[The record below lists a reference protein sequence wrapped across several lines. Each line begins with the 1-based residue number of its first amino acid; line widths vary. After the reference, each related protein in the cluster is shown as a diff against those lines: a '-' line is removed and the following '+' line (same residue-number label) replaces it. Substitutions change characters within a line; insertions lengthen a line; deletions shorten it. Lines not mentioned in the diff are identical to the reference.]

1 MKQQIIYLGFLA
13 LALPVLGQEVNEA
26 VKQRSERAV
35 LNENIAVEQARARAQ
50 TRSDYGLEL
59 RPRVTN
65 EDVAMALRIYLP
77 EHWNKSKLRDQ
88 LEQVAASERLRVTA
102 LEWTELME
110 VYRLF
115 CEYRAIQKRIELYE
129 IEVAVL
135 EPYLELAREG
145 VELNQLSV
153 AERAKLTSIYLD
165 LVNNHEDERLD
176 QLVIEREIRLLVG
189 LEADL
194 EAMAKAT
201 VVRMPSKVAFSEM
214 IGKAMA
220 NRSDYKQFEMA
231 AQALHT
237 AEDIAVQEDG
247 FRLKYVQP
255 LYSYDYKD
263 DNHTY
268 GVAASFILP
277 WGTKNPDIQV
287 FQEQRKLLYS
297 EQALKRMILEHRLNV
312 LLASA
317 EDYYALATER
327 SDRIK
332 PLLNLLVEDLVTL
345 DTGRLEDLRDLLLV
359 RERVLDIQLGTTRAI
374 EERERI
380 AVELAAELG
389 SLTP

>member
-1 MKQQIIYLGFLA
+1 MKQLIIYTALVL
-13 LALPVLGQEVNEA
+13 LALPALGQEVNEA
-26 VKQRSERAV
+26 VKQRSERTI

-59 RPRVTN
+59 RSRVTN

-77 EHWNKSKLRDQ
+77 EHWKKTKLREQ
-88 LEQVAASERLRVTA
+88 LEQVAAAERLRVTA

-115 CEYRAIQKRIELYE
+115 CEYRAIQKNIELYE
-129 IEVAVL
+129 KEVAVL
-135 EPYLELAREG
+135 EPYLKKASEG
-145 VELNQLSV
+145 IELNQLPV

-165 LVNNHEDERLD
+165 LVNNHEAERMDL
-176 QLVIEREIRLLVG
+176 LVIERKIRLLVG

-194 EAMAKAT
+194 EAMAEAT
-201 VVRMPSKVAFSEM
+201 VVRMPSKVEFSEM
-214 IGKAMA
+214 VEKAVA

-231 AQALHT
+231 AQALQT

-255 LYSYDYKD
+255 QYSYDYKD

-268 GVAASFILP
+268 GISASFILP

-317 EDYYALATER
+317 EDYFTLATER
-327 SDRIK
+327 NERIK
-332 PLLNLLVEDLVTL
+332 PLLTLLVEDLVAL
-345 DTGRLEDLRDLLLV
+345 DTGRLEDIRNLLLV